1 MMYRYEDI
9 AEQFLE
15 MNASQL
21 TGIMEAETRAKA
33 ELARCQ
39 NQARAL
45 RSVLVQKYGAERVD
59 AALNAARS
67 DRFISCDIG

>member
-1 MMYRYEDI
+1 MYRYEDI

-15 MNASQL
+15 MNAAQL
-21 TGIMEAETRAKA
+21 NSVMEAESRASA

-39 NQARAL
+39 NEARAL
-45 RSVLVQKYGAERVD
+45 RSALIQKYGAERVSTALR
-59 AALNAARS
+59 AAQA